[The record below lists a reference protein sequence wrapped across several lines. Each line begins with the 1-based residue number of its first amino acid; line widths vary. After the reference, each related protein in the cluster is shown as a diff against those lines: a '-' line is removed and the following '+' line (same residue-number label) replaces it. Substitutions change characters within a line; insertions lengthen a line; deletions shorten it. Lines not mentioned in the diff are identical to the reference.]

1 MAVAILTTDLTTGA
15 LDGTGVFDQLM
26 RSVKPHIKA
35 EYDSGRIK
43 GAEYSQVYLAA
54 VNSAMSQ
61 SIEFLLKQDATK
73 AQNEIL
79 EQQKLQLVAETASAV
94 AQTALLTEQ
103 KSLVSK
109 DILQRTQETLTEIE
123 NLNLHDFGIYLELE
137 PDEEEKAKLEQ
148 NLQVALQTG
157 SVDLDD
163 IIDIR
168 QVRNLKMAN
177 QLLKLKK
184 KKRHQ
189 QKIADQQANIQAQA
203 QANAQS
209 AEKAAMA
216 EVQKQQALTQEKVN
230 VEQAKSQFEIQRM
243 QIEAQIKKELMAE
256 DFNYQFQLAKI
267 KVDTEKDREIE
278 LEDRKDERTR
288 IQATQQSK
296 MIAQRQNDELPKD
309 FESSGFGDLS
319 GFGTASYTHLTLP
332 TNREV

>member
-1 MAVAILTTDLTTGA
+1 MAVAILTTDLTTGT

-123 NLNLHDFGIYLELE
+123 NTNVATAAKCKLQAEFHLLEEQKLKTVK
-137 PDEEEKAKLEQ
+137 EKGLLEQ
-148 NLQVALQTG
+148 KIATETAQTSGSALASTSVIGAQVALYAAQKDGFLRDAEQKAAKLFFDTWNVRRTTDVTVAPTATTAAG
-157 SVDLDD
+157 AGNHLTDAD
-163 IIDIR
+163 IG
-168 QVRNLKMAN
+168 QVAT
-177 QLLKLKK
+177 KLKTG
-184 KKRHQ
+184 
-189 QKIADQQANIQAQA
+189 IG
-203 QANAQS
+203 
-209 AEKAAMA
+209 
-216 EVQKQQALTQEKVN
+216 L
-230 VEQAKSQFEIQRM
+230 
-243 QIEAQIKKELMAE
+243 
-256 DFNYQFQLAKI
+256 
-267 KVDTEKDREIE
+267 
-278 LEDRKDERTR
+278 
-288 IQATQQSK
+288 
-296 MIAQRQNDELPKD
+296 
-309 FESSGFGDLS
+309 
-319 GFGTASYTHLTLP
+319 
-332 TNREV
+332 

>member
-109 DILQRTQETLTEIE
+109 DILQRTQETLTEVE
-123 NLNLHDFGIYLELE
+123 NTLVATAAKCKLQGEFDLIVQQKL
-137 PDEEEKAKLEQ
+137 KAIQETAILTQKVVTETAQ
-148 NLQVALQTG
+148 TNGASVSANSVIGSQVALYSAQKDGFIRDAEQKAAKLFFDTWNVRRTTDSTVAATTG
-157 SVDLDD
+157 VGGNNLTDAD
-163 IIDIR
+163 IGA
-168 QVRNLKMAN
+168 VAT
-177 QLLKLKK
+177 KLKTG
-184 KKRHQ
+184 
-189 QKIADQQANIQAQA
+189 IG
-203 QANAQS
+203 
-209 AEKAAMA
+209 
-216 EVQKQQALTQEKVN
+216 VT
-230 VEQAKSQFEIQRM
+230 
-243 QIEAQIKKELMAE
+243 
-256 DFNYQFQLAKI
+256 
-267 KVDTEKDREIE
+267 
-278 LEDRKDERTR
+278 
-288 IQATQQSK
+288 
-296 MIAQRQNDELPKD
+296 
-309 FESSGFGDLS
+309 
-319 GFGTASYTHLTLP
+319 
-332 TNREV
+332 